1 MLPLTVFLSPEQLE
15 VIAVFGARTN
25 ITDLQPIINC
35 FEHALLDVCILFLG
49 ISQHGFNLF
58 KYFLGGLRCVK
69 AKRVTIPREPDV
81 PIRDHLVDRVV
92 LRPFTLASFKVLH
105 LAQVNAVKSN
115 QGPFLEHMLPAQKL
129 AKKSASS
136 FKNLA
141 WPDVEAEKL

>member
-25 ITDLQPIINC
+25 ITDLHPIINC

-92 LRPFTLASFKVLH
+92 LGPFTLASFKVLH

-129 AKKSASS
+129 AQKSASS

-141 WPDVEAEKL
+141 WPNVEAEKL